1 MHVIYVFG
9 DSITYGA
16 WDMGASGWAAQLR
29 AYLDSRK
36 DEPTYYFYPLGIH
49 GETTA
54 GLVKRFDNEFD
65 ARRRKDD
72 TTYTFIFAYGAN
84 DATWLTDQEKFKES
98 LDGYANNITETI
110 RKAKTVTENIFLIDI
125 TPVDEE
131 RSANLVKRN
140 KSCLNKYVDMYNEK
154 LYEVAQLNS
163 TNIIEVNATFK
174 QNEDSGLFVSDGLHP
189 NEVGHSIILAKVKS
203 SLEPLLNK
211 LESS

>member
-16 WDMGASGWAAQLR
+16 WDMGTSGWATQFR
-29 AYLDSRK
+29 TYLDGRK

-98 LDGYANNITETI
+98 LDDYASNITETI
-110 RKAKTVTENIFLIDI
+110 EKAKTVTDNIYLIDI
-125 TPVDEE
+125 TTVDEE

-154 LYEVAQLNS
+154 LYEVAQSNS
-163 TNIIEVNATFK
+163 INVIEVNEIFK
-174 QNEDSGLFVSDGLHP
+174 QNESSDLFVADGLHP
-189 NEVGHSIILAKVKS
+189 NEIGHSIIFEKVKS